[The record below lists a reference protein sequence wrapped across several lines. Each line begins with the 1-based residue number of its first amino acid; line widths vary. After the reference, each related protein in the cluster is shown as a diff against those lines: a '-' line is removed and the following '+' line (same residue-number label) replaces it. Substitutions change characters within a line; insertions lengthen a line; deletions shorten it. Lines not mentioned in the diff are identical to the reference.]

1 MKKKISLLLVVAVMV
16 GTLSGCVVKADEEVS
31 LPGLP
36 GTPPANVLPGTP
48 PLKEPGETIIP
59 AETVATT
66 PPETT
71 TTETTAPVPEEPE
84 ATQISSKPF
93 YFNYNSDYMAFTEN
107 GKHYLYNLTTGKM
120 TQIPMGKGGLI
131 YAEGKLAL
139 ISDSV
144 SVQIYDIEKGE
155 LVSETDGITVSYASS
170 VNDAV
175 LVTKEDG
182 DKMAF
187 GVIGNDC
194 EWKHE
199 LTSELAINKHEELTM
214 DVLKDA
220 TYCLNGEMILMIT
233 KKGKFLY
240 SYVNDTVTPLENELV
255 EISSYNRILIREDK
269 NIVCIDT
276 NTGETSV
283 VYECGKTPTI
293 YTDNQYIF
301 FKDKDGTGLKY
312 VVIDKTTLKEVEFDL
327 SAHSVYNIHG
337 AYGDKVVFTSKKS
350 EEEYHAV
357 IADKSGKILADT
369 IPGEFAIEGGVYD
382 KASYSVYFNGDN
394 VILNSATISGEYPD
408 YIIDCA
414 GGKVTKTDYKIWS
427 VNRSGKMLVEVLDGQ
442 NKGFYLIDI
451 NNDINTLINPLDA

>member
-1 MKKKISLLLVVAVMV
+1 MKRKIALVLALATVIGV
-16 GTLSGCVVKADEEVS
+16 LSGCSSASDGGVS
-31 LPGLP
+31 KPGLP

-48 PLKEPGETIIP
+48 PVKEPAETIIP

-71 TTETTAPVPEEPE
+71 TTETTTPVPEEPE
-84 ATQISSKPF
+84 ATKISSKPF
-93 YFNYNSDYMAFTEN
+93 YFSYNSDYMAFTEN
-107 GKHYLYNLTTGKM
+107 GKHYLYNLTTEKM
-120 TQIPMGKGGLI
+120 TQIPVEKGSLI

-139 ISDSV
+139 ISDST

-155 LVSETDGITVSYASS
+155 LISETDGITVSYASS
-170 VNDAV
+170 VNDAA
-175 LVTKEDG
+175 LITKEDG

-199 LTSELAINKHEELTM
+199 LTSELAINKHNELTM

-240 SYVNDTVTPLENELV
+240 SYVNDTVTPLESELV

-283 VYECGKTPTI
+283 VYECGKTPTV
-293 YTDNQYIF
+293 YTDYQYIF
-301 FKDKDGTGLKY
+301 FKDKDGTGLKN

-357 IADKSGKILADT
+357 VADKNGKILADT

-382 KASYSVYFNGDN
+382 KASYMVYFNGDN
-394 VILNSATISGEYPD
+394 VILNSAAISGEYPD

-442 NKGFYLIDI
+442 NKGFYLIDM